1 MNHQFFPD
9 PLGTSHFA
17 KKPGRGQSGPGEER
31 LGKGGA
37 VIKLV
42 KQLIYPA
49 IKMVIFHSYVS
60 LPEGN
65 VEYLCVY
72 VDVDVDIAM
81 YTHNGIIFI
90 SSEWQNKHF

>member
-42 KQLIYPA
+42 K
-49 IKMVIFHSYVS
+49 
-60 LPEGN
+60 
-65 VEYLCVY
+65 
-72 VDVDVDIAM
+72 
-81 YTHNGIIFI
+81 
-90 SSEWQNKHF
+90 

>member
-17 KKPGRGQSGPGEER
+17 KKPGRGQSGPGE
-31 LGKGGA
+31 
-37 VIKLV
+37 KLV

-90 SSEWQNKHF
+90 SPEWQNKHFEMCGMVS